1 MLPSFRRC
9 FSFASK
15 KLFVGGNW
23 KSNNTVQQTKQL
35 VEGVLNKLKF
45 DKNKSDVVV
54 APPALHLALVQQTL
68 TNKDVHISAQN
79 ASLYG
84 FGAYTGEIRYIY
96 AV

>member
-1 MLPSFRRC
+1 MIPSFRRC

-45 DKNKSDVVV
+45 DKSKIEVIVS
-54 APPALHLALVQQTL
+54 PPALHIPWCSRLSPTRTCKFLLKMLRCTVTVPTPARSGMY
-68 TNKDVHISAQN
+68 K
-79 ASLYG
+79 
-84 FGAYTGEIRYIY
+84 
-96 AV
+96 